1 MKNARDDA
9 DMKKFMDDLAAVDFD
24 DLEDDFRGVT
34 VDVAQWEKYQ
44 TIVRALFAAQ
54 DKSGGKILKID
65 HLQRPLDLPHDLCL
79 WKLFQLQPKGHILKY
94 I

>member
-9 DMKKFMDDLAAVDFD
+9 DMKKFMDILAAVDFD

-34 VDVAQWEKYQ
+34 VDAAQWEEYQ
-44 TIVRALFAAQ
+44 AIVRVLLTAQ

-65 HLQRPLDLPHDLCL
+65 HLDSPDHLSRCAAAMIGKDVFD
-79 WKLFQLQPKGHILKY
+79 IRN
-94 I
+94 